1 MRVEIFTAIDAR
13 ELTSELNAVLD
24 GYNNEEVE
32 IQYQHC
38 ATKTGY
44 GWSEFFSAMVIF
56 KGKGSEAYE

>member
-1 MRVEIFTAIDAR
+1 MRVEIFAASDER
-13 ELTSELNAVLD
+13 ELTSELNAVLE

-38 ATKTGY
+38 ATNTGY
-44 GWSEFFSAMVIF
+44 GWSQFFSAMVIF

>member
-1 MRVEIFTAIDAR
+1 MRVEIFTASDAR
-13 ELTSELNAVLD
+13 ELTRELNAVLD

-44 GWSEFFSAMVIF
+44 GWSQFFSAMVIF
-56 KGKGSEAYE
+56 K

>member
-1 MRVEIFTAIDAR
+1 MRVEIFTANNAR
-13 ELTSELNAVLD
+13 ALTSELNAVLE

-44 GWSEFFSAMVIF
+44 GWSQFFSTMVIF
-56 KGKGSEAYE
+56 K

>member
-1 MRVEIFTAIDAR
+1 MRVEIFIASDAR
-13 ELTSELNAVLD
+13 ELTGELNAVLES
-24 GYNNEEVE
+24 YSNEEVE

-56 KGKGSEAYE
+56 K

>member
-1 MRVEIFTAIDAR
+1 MRVEIFVASDAR
-13 ELTSELNAVLD
+13 ELTSELNAMLE
-24 GYNNEEVE
+24 GYNNEEIE

-56 KGKGSEAYE
+56 K